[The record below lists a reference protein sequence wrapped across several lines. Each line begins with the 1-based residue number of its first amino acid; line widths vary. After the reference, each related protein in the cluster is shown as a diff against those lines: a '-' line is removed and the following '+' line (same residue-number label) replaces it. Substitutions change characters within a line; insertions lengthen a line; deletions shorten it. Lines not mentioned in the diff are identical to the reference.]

1 MSEPTYLLCGRVL
14 ACPEHFFNA
23 ASYLFAC
30 IQGDDKTDQTSS
42 QTRNG
47 LERYKTMSTAVQLKL
62 LTLLNVSAIKRP
74 RDADQPGAQRRSI
87 SVSPSVQIQPQSSNE
102 GESSNAAGETSEE
115 PPKKKKR
122 GVSFGGEVGPSGS
135 GGKKEKTSK
144 RKEEAAAGKEQ
155 VNGASKSIPVI
166 EEEASET
173 DVTEG
178 QLVAEEDSDD
188 EAPATGTGSS
198 VTGQCTMTT

>member
-1 MSEPTYLLCGRVL
+1 
-14 ACPEHFFNA
+14 
-23 ASYLFAC
+23 
-30 IQGDDKTDQTSS
+30 
-42 QTRNG
+42 
-47 LERYKTMSTAVQLKL
+47 MSTAVQLKL

-102 GESSNAAGETSEE
+102 GESSNAAGEASEE
-115 PPKKKKR
+115 PPTKKKKR

-144 RKEEAAAGKEQ
+144 RKEDVAAGKEQ

-173 DVTEG
+173 DVTES

-188 EAPATGTGSS
+188 EAPATGTSSS
-198 VTGQCTMTT
+198 VTGQCTTTT